1 MRSRP
6 VLFESDL
13 TRQRIT
19 TPAGTFDAVVTGPAA
34 GRKVLLLHGVPECG
48 IEWRHQLRALAA
60 HGYRAVAPDLR
71 GYSPGVR
78 PRRVSA
84 YGLEHVVRDVVE
96 IADALGWTRFDLV
109 GHDWGAIAAWVA
121 AARFPLRMRTLTA
134 VSAPHPGA
142 LARALRTDPDQRRRW
157 AHLDHLREPGV
168 AERTLLADHGARLRD
183 GWPAAIP
190 PERVAQYV
198 RKLTEP
204 GALTAALNWYRA
216 NDLTDIGTDAL
227 RPVSVPTRYLWG
239 EDDEVI
245 SPDTAQDA
253 GRWTTGPYWF
263 EVMPG
268 VGHFVPEEAAEQ
280 TTLHLLDHLAAH

>member
-19 TPAGTFDAVVTGPAA
+19 TPAGTFDAVVTGPAT

-84 YGLEHVVRDVVE
+84 YGLQHVVRDVVE

-121 AARFPLRMRTLTA
+121 AARFPLRVRTLTA

-168 AERTLLADHGARLRD
+168 AESTLLADNGARLRD

-216 NDLTDIGTDAL
+216 NDLADVDADAC

-245 SPDTAQDA
+245 SPDTAQDT

-280 TTLHLLDHLAAH
+280 TTLHLLDHLDAH

>member
-19 TPAGTFDAVVTGPAA
+19 TPAGTFDAIATGPAT

-84 YGLEHVVRDVVE
+84 YGLDHVVQDVVE

-121 AARFPLRMRTLTA
+121 AARFPLRVRTLTA

-168 AERTLLADHGARLRD
+168 AERALLADNGARLRE
-183 GWPAAIP
+183 GWPAVIP

-216 NDLTDIGTDAL
+216 NDFAEDAF

-245 SPDTAQDA
+245 SPGTAQDT
-253 GRWTTGPYWF
+253 GEWTTGPYWF
-263 EVMPG
+263 EVVPG

-280 TTLHLLDHLAAH
+280 TTLHLLDHLATY